1 MNADHNERPVNRGGS
16 RSPFSCRTPLI
27 LALAAFPG
35 TLLAAGDKAPVGVGG
50 LLQVIL
56 ALGFVLALI
65 VGLAW
70 VLRRLG
76 AVPQA
81 GTGVLKVVGGIS
93 VGQRERI
100 VLVQVGDTQLVVGI
114 APGEIRTLH
123 VLDKPIAIPPAPSGG
138 DFAQRLASA
147 MRRGGKPS

>member
-1 MNADHNERPVNRGGS
+1 VCA
-16 RSPFSCRTPLI
+16 
-27 LALAAFPG
+27 PG
-35 TLLAAGDKAPVGVGG
+35 ALLAAGEKAPAPVGVGG

-56 ALGFVLALI
+56 ALGFVLAVI

-70 VLRRLG
+70 ALRRLG

-81 GTGVLKVVGGIS
+81 GTGVMKIIGGIS

-100 VLVQVGDTQLVVGI
+100 VLVQVGETQLVVGI

-123 VLDKPIAIPPAPSGG
+123 VLDRPIVVPPAPSGGG

-147 MRRGGKPS
+147 MRRGGKSS